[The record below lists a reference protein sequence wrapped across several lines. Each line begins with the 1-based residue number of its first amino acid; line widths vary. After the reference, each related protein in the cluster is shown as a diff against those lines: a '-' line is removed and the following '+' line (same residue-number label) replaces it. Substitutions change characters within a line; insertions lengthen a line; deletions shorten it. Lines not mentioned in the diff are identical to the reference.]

1 MALIATCCHRILYIC
16 NMEQNE
22 TLAKY
27 KYFLD
32 FMFPENLLD
41 YFEAVCMEEKPISGE
56 SQIGL
61 DELYQSELH
70 IYLDAL
76 VSTKND

>member
-1 MALIATCCHRILYIC
+1 MWWETVKHGFERREGTIPSTYST
-16 NMEQNE
+16 QNE

-41 YFEAVCMEEKPISGE
+41 YFEPVRMEEKPISVE

-70 IYLDAL
+70 
-76 VSTKND
+76 SND

>member
-1 MALIATCCHRILYIC
+1 
-16 NMEQNE
+16 MEQNE

-41 YFEAVCMEEKPISGE
+41 YFEPVRMEEKPISGE

-61 DELYQSELH
+61 DEFYQSELH
-70 IYLDAL
+70 IY
-76 VSTKND
+76 